1 MPWQPLKRCSYQGC
15 NKRVKSGRCDE
26 HKREARRQQ
35 DSKRGSR
42 RERGYT
48 PTWDKYRLHYLRL
61 NPLCVHCLK
70 NGVYTP
76 ATIVDHIIPID
87 GGSDVLFWPDW
98 NHQSLCHA
106 CHNTKTFKH
115 DPLTKQKRKNG
126 DYREQEEKAAHRNDW
141 IDEHNR
147 NE

>member
-15 NKRVKSGRCDE
+15 NKRVKSGRCEE
-26 HKREARRQQ
+26 HKQEARRQQ

-48 PTWDKYRLHYLRL
+48 PTWDKYRLHYLKL

-87 GGSDVLFWPDW
+87 GGNDVLFWPDW
-98 NHQSLCHA
+98 NHQSLCHG

-126 DYREQEEKAAHRNDW
+126 DYREQEDQATHRNDW
-141 IDEHNR
+141 IYEHNR

>member
-48 PTWDKYRLHYLRL
+48 PTWDKYRLHYLKL

-70 NGVYTP
+70 NDVYTP

-87 GGSDVLFWPDW
+87 GGNDVLFWPDW
-98 NHQSLCHA
+98 NHQSLCHG

-126 DYREQEEKAAHRNDW
+126 EYRELEEKATRHNDW
-141 IDEHNR
+141 RDEYNR
-147 NE
+147 NA